1 MTDSPT
7 PPSNEAGNVPAW
19 HTSYPIYDA
28 AQVRAK
34 VLLEINRRMQ
44 YCACY
49 ANLQEASRQLG
60 ELSKF
65 VYSLDARGSG
75 RATWEGDVTHGLAV
89 RALTVYHG
97 AIAGGWPHE
106 SVSAMRKALAAV
118 VEAPAYRAP
127 TPSGPAATAGG
138 SALHAALAERDANAQ
153 TAKAMSK
160 LHDEAEK
167 EIEGLHATIA
177 RLTRDKDHLLTKED
191 GEYIRERLREAV
203 KAEAGQGVTEAEVEA
218 AVTAEYEH
226 WRTVRNPTIQSRV
239 RAIIVAALAVR
250 GGK

>member
-1 MTDSPT
+1 M
-7 PPSNEAGNVPAW
+7 NEAGNVPAW
-19 HTSYPIYDA
+19 HTNDPIYDA
-28 AQVRAK
+28 AQVRGK
-34 VLLEINRRMQ
+34 VLLEINRQMQ

-97 AIAGGWPHE
+97 EIAGGWPHE

-127 TPSGPAATAGG
+127 DPAVGV
-138 SALHAALAERDANAQ
+138 ALDTIVRLELRVKDLRAALVTCGSLVGGAVSEKCSDQFLCMITDEVRGFVSKHSTCWPGSSHPVVTELIDALRDSTDHIDRVTVPTRDEDIAVIDRARAAI
-153 TAKAMSK
+153 AKA
-160 LHDEAEK
+160 
-167 EIEGLHATIA
+167 
-177 RLTRDKDHLLTKED
+177 
-191 GEYIRERLREAV
+191 
-203 KAEAGQGVTEAEVEA
+203 VT
-218 AVTAEYEH
+218 
-226 WRTVRNPTIQSRV
+226 PP
-239 RAIIVAALAVR
+239 
-250 GGK
+250 